1 MEPITS
7 KQRLTDG
14 QTFTVSD
21 ALGCALAAWP
31 GLRLL
36 PQPEASDMVQ
46 SLGLFYAMH
55 VQVGQRVS
63 FIDPQSGIY
72 TDGVVVCFHGNDQVE
87 VGYHRSGWSDPK

>member
-1 MEPITS
+1 
-7 KQRLTDG
+7 
-14 QTFTVSD
+14 
-21 ALGCALAAWP
+21 
-31 GLRLL
+31 
-36 PQPEASDMVQ
+36 MVQ